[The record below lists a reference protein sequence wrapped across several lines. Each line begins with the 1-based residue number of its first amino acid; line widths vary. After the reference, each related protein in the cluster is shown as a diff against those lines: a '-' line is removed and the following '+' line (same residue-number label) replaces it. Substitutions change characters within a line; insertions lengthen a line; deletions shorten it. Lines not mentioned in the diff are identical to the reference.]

1 MITETRAR
9 YDGVSTRVLS
19 VAGNGTPIVL
29 LHGFADSV
37 ETWRGLMSEL
47 EAAGRAAIAVD
58 LPGFGAADA
67 RRPGDLMPQLDSFV
81 DAIVAELGPVIFI
94 GNSLGA
100 CLSVRAASRGSANVR
115 GVVAVDEPILASNA
129 AVRIARGRRDPL
141 GILDHRLPVPN
152 CVYRKLIR
160 HALTRALYGDPR
172 SADPDTV
179 SRFTSQMPDIASLRR
194 VLADARIVALETA
207 GGYDS
212 ENVHC
217 PLLVVHG
224 RRDRVIAV
232 HASQRLH
239 RSVPGST
246 LIVMERSG
254 HCPQL
259 DDPAGLAKYVLQ
271 FLGSERPNAG
281 HQAV

>member
-1 MITETRAR
+1 
-9 YDGVSTRVLS
+9 
-19 VAGNGTPIVL
+19 
-29 LHGFADSV
+29 
-37 ETWRGLMSEL
+37 MSEL
-47 EAAGRAAIAVD
+47 EAAGHAAIAVD

-81 DAIVAELGPVIFI
+81 DAIVAELGPVILI

-129 AVRIARGRRDPL
+129 VVRIARGRRDPL
-141 GILDHRLPVPN
+141 GILDHRLPVPS
-152 CVYRKLIR
+152 CVCRKLIR
-160 HALTRALYGDPR
+160 RALTRALYGDPT

-224 RRDRVIAV
+224 RRDRVIPV
-232 HASQRLH
+232 HASVRLH

-246 LIVMERSG
+246 LVVMEHSG

-259 DDPAGLAKYVLQ
+259 DDPAGLTKYVLQ
-271 FLGSERPNAG
+271 FLDSERPNVG